1 MRRNENR
8 VYFHFFKLQMH
19 YNYAFVAVTV
29 NTSYSVLGLYSQLTH
44 IAGIGVGIYMYFLGT
59 YIQACMVQ

>member
-1 MRRNENR
+1 
-8 VYFHFFKLQMH
+8 MH